1 MSFSSDIKEE
11 ITKVNNFKNLPVL
24 EAEFLGYILTGNTL
38 NNNDKL
44 EFVTENEFNIE
55 RFYKILFNLNIDYE
69 PSIRGKAY
77 VATIRKNE
85 TLEKY
90 MQIKTDSKQ
99 EIQKAIVKGA
109 FLGAG
114 SIVDPNKQYHL
125 EIIFEEKNNAEY
137 ILNICNGFGITL
149 KLLENKRKIYLYIKE
164 GEEISK
170 FLALIG
176 ANKGVL
182 NFEDIRL
189 TKEIKNNVNRL
200 VNCETA
206 NLNKIVNASVN
217 QINDIKLIK
226 KLKKFDELPE
236 YLKQIAILRIGN
248 PDASLKTLGEML
260 EKPIGK
266 SGVNHRLQ
274 KIHEIAEELKL
285 GK

>member
-11 ITKVNNFKNLPVL
+11 ITKVNNLKNLQIL

-236 YLKQIAILRIGN
+236 YLKQIAILRIEN

>member
-236 YLKQIAILRIGN
+236 YLKQIAILRIEN